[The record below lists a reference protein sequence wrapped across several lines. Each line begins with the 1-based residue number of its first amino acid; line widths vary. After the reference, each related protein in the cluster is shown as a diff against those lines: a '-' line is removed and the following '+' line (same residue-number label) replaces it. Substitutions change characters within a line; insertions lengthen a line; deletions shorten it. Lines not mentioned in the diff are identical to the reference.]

1 MPEVLDETRQREIF
15 NLIVMLQDQGMDVR
29 SSREQIAKQ
38 ESISIETVVEIEKL
52 GLENHWPPLE

>member
-1 MPEVLDETRQREIF
+1 MTEVLDESRQREIF

-38 ESISIETVVEIEKL
+38 ESISIETVVEIEQV

>member
-1 MPEVLDETRQREIF
+1 
-15 NLIVMLQDQGMDVR
+15 MDVR

>member
-38 ESISIETVVEIEKL
+38 EGISIETVVEIEQL

>member
-1 MPEVLDETRQREIF
+1 MPDVLDETRQREIF
-15 NLIVMLQDQGMDVR
+15 NHIVMLQDQGMDVR

-38 ESISIETVVEIEKL
+38 ESISIDTVVEIEKL